1 MTICKNSHIEYDY
14 LNMTI
19 FSKIFSIWLFA
30 IWLLFEK
37 IENMTICNM
46 TIILEKIEN
55 MTICNLS
62 NIFHVHE
69 IWLLKKEKSTGVVFY
84 PQ

>member
-14 LNMTI
+14 FNMTI
-19 FSKIFSIWLFA
+19 FSKFFIIWLFA
-30 IWLLFEK
+30 IWLFFEK

-55 MTICNLS
+55 MTIFNMS
-62 NIFHVHE
+62 NIFNVDE
-69 IWLLKKEKSTGVVFY
+69 VWLLKKEKPKGAVFL
-84 PQ
+84 P

>member
-19 FSKIFSIWLFA
+19 FSKIFQIWLFA

-46 TIILEKIEN
+46 TIILENIEN
-55 MTICNLS
+55 MTVFNMN
-62 NIFHVHE
+62 NIFNVDE
-69 IWLLKKEKSTGVVFY
+69 IWLLKKEKPKGAVFL
-84 PQ
+84 P